1 MRSGLMVGALLI
13 LVPALALAQAGRRQ
27 VAQGNRL
34 FAQEKYEAAAN
45 KYRDALNQDPLSP
58 IIHFNLG
65 ATNYK
70 RQNYE
75 DALKDFDKALN
86 SADVRTQAKSYYNIG
101 NTLFRMG
108 KLPESILAYQ
118 KALQLDPDDVDAKY
132 NLEYVRALLKN
143 SAQKQPAGQQQ
154 QQEEQRQQQKQ
165 QQGGEEQ
172 DGQQQQE
179 RQQQDQEQEQGAEEQ
194 EQQGRE
200 QSEQKDMSKED
211 AARILDALNQSEKD
225 AQQER
230 KVSAR
235 GSRRVLKDW

>member
-1 MRSGLMVGALLI
+1 MRVHLLAGAFLVLL
-13 LVPALALAQAGRRQ
+13 PAVVLAQAGRRQ

-45 KYRDALNQDPLSP
+45 KYRDALNHDPLSP
-58 IIHFNLG
+58 IVHFNLG
-65 ATNYK
+65 TTDYK

-86 SADVRTQAKSYYNIG
+86 SPDVATQAKAYYNIG

-118 KALQLDPDDVDAKY
+118 RALQLDPNDVDAKY
-132 NLEYVRALLKN
+132 NLELVRALLKN
-143 SAQKQPAGQQQ
+143 SAQKQSVSQQQEQQQEQQKQEGQQGQQQ
-154 QQEEQRQQQKQ
+154 QGQKREE
-165 QQGGEEQ
+165 E
-172 DGQQQQE
+172 QQQE
-179 RQQQDQEQEQGAEEQ
+179 RQEQGEQQAGEAEEQ
-194 EQQGRE
+194 QGKE
-200 QSEQKDMSKED
+200 KDMSKED
-211 AARILDALNQSEKD
+211 AERILDALNQSEKD

-230 KVSAR
+230 KVPAR

>member
-1 MRSGLMVGALLI
+1 MRGGLVVAVLVM
-13 LVPALALAQAGRRQ
+13 LVPSMALAQAGRRQ
-27 VAQGNRL
+27 VAEGNRL
-34 FAQEKYEAAAN
+34 YAQEKYEAAAN

-58 IIHFNLG
+58 IVHFNLG
-65 ATNYK
+65 TTNYK

-75 DALKDFDKALN
+75 EALKDFDKALN
-86 SADVRTQAKSYYNIG
+86 SPDVRIQAKSYYNVG

-154 QQEEQRQQQKQ
+154 EQGQQQQPQQQQQGQQGEEQQQEQQRQQQGQ
-165 QQGGEEQ
+165 EESAEAEEEQ
-172 DGQQQQE
+172 VAQQSGE
-179 RQQQDQEQEQGAEEQ
+179 
-194 EQQGRE
+194 
-200 QSEQKDMSKED
+200 KDMSNED

-230 KVSAR
+230 KVTAR